1 MLNLS
6 FFLGVAVFAFVMSVT
21 PGPNNMMLLASGAQF
36 VFRRT
41 LPHMLGIILGMASLL
56 LAILL
61 GLGSLFILYP
71 PLYSVLKWVGGA
83 YLLWLAWK
91 IANAPTDKMS
101 TQKPNLVPSGQ
112 CSDLQPENID
122 KQMVPMR
129 WWQAALFQYANPK
142 AWMMSIGCVSSFSL
156 AGDLY
161 VQSGFWIIMLFAC
174 MGFPAITIWVL
185 AGEAIRR
192 KLTSVKRQR
201 LFNIVMGVLT
211 ASTLLLIIKG

>member
-1 MLNLS
+1 MLNFS

-21 PGPNNMMLLASGAQF
+21 PGPNNMMLLSSGAQF
-36 VFRRT
+36 GFRRT

-91 IANAPTDKMS
+91 IANAPTDKMAE
-101 TQKPNLVPSGQ
+101 QKPSLVSPSQHSG
-112 CSDLQPENID
+112 LQPRSAD
-122 KQMVPMR
+122 KQIMPMR
-129 WWQAALFQYANPK
+129 WWQASLFQYVNPK

-161 VQSGFWIIMLFAC
+161 VQSGFWIIILFAC